1 MRLLLQGCV
10 PGSGT
15 IPCFCSHGSW
25 VFRSFCILSSQLWTH
40 AAISSSLKF
49 LCILLLKERFVQ
61 VYALQQRVPGPSL
74 SHFLS
79 FSIDLLMNLGCLA
92 YRAPQSLY
100 FPNRRFMG
108 QFSIPAF
115 CPSYT
120 LVPGRRLDQM
130 AFTPF
135 SGTPDGDVF
144 FLHKAGCPSFYGVTC
159 SCYST
164 SSSIN

>member
-1 MRLLLQGCV
+1 MSPLLQCCV

-25 VFRSFCILSSQLWTH
+25 VFRSFCILSSQLCTH

-49 LCILLLKERFVQ
+49 LCILLLKERLVQ

-115 CPSYT
+115 CRLTHWSPVGGWIRWHSLPSLGPQMVVSSFFT
-120 LVPGRRLDQM
+120 RLVVPLFMG
-130 AFTPF
+130 
-135 SGTPDGDVF
+135 
-144 FLHKAGCPSFYGVTC
+144 
-159 SCYST
+159 
-164 SSSIN
+164 